1 MGIELIIGAVSAA
14 VGVVAGVAQMSAAKK
29 AAKERKEANNVATAN
44 QQNEAT
50 NSRRKAVREARV
62 RRAMILQQS
71 ENAGLGTGGSGT
83 QGAIG
88 VVNTN
93 LGSINSAAAGQTVA
107 IQGINRRNQ
116 KAADYDFKAAQWGA
130 FGDIFSG
137 ALNSFQAGMSKK
149 PSGGAS
155 DFLAANGY

>member
-1 MGIELIIGAVSAA
+1 MGIELLIGAVTAA
-14 VGVVAGVAQMSAAKK
+14 VSVVTGMKQMSAAKS
-29 AAKERKEANNVATAN
+29 AARERKEANNIATAN
-44 QQNEAT
+44 QKNEA
-50 NSRRKAVREARV
+50 NASRRKAVREARV

-93 LGSINSAAAGQTVA
+93 LGSANSAAAGQTVA
-107 IQGINRRNQ
+107 VQGINRRNQ

-130 FGDIFSG
+130 FGDIFSSTLG
-137 ALNSFQAGMSKK
+137 AFQQGLK
-149 PSGGAS
+149 PTAT
-155 DFLAANGY
+155 A